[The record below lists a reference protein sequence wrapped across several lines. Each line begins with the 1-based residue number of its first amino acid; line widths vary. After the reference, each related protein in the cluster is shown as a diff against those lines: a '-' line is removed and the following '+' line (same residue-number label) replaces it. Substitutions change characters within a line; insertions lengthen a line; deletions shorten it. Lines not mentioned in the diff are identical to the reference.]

1 MRRIF
6 SYTILLAL
14 LGAVLATAQPA
25 ITPYQAGPWS
35 AFFVD
40 PGGEGIYL
48 VVRDD
53 LDSTLWA
60 GSIEDTI
67 TITLPICPPET
78 FVLSYSML
86 ITPDISDVQDLG
98 DRVAIPGGWFRVG
111 ADGTDLNSLDDLGM
125 PTSLS
130 NRATPM
136 RWAFIDSFEISKNE
150 APCSLFTRFIDE
162 GGYSE
167 PSYWS
172 TDGWDAMTA
181 NGWTGPSIACTDSGL
196 PVRGISYFEAE
207 AFANWRGAA
216 LPTELQWEITARFDI
231 RDIFPW
237 GDIFCPSGSLTA
249 NILDASQCAPDTFS
263 GGPGYS
269 AYFNNDLSPT
279 GCYSMGGNIAEW
291 CRDGFDEYDFYVDL
305 DPLAPFNDTT
315 GRRAVRGGD
324 FTKPNRYVASPLFR
338 TGFDPDDRDAHL
350 GVRLSWEIGDGQP
363 QDWVTQQF
371 VFDCTAP
378 DTVGII
384 APPCLKSQA
393 GDTIRFVFTEP
404 VEGDPTSIPDSG
416 VSFEFVAETLFAIIE
431 PGAFDYGDSL
441 GIEISGVTDT
451 VENPVGVPDTFRF
464 DFCFYEIDLNIVPEA
479 ICAPVGCSIE
489 AIATLVN
496 LSPDAAIYLDS
507 ATIGGYFSISDGI
520 GDTLAP
526 GDSTSFSITFA
537 PDSAGTFA
545 ESLFIYHADGVF
557 TEIVNASACDSD
569 TVYFDPAVIEL
580 EDVYSAQSWTTQLR
594 FDICPA
600 CSLFDL
606 MITGATWANGVYFTD
621 DIWITTVM
629 NYDSSAIAVE
639 IDYDPSPGLTG
650 LDDDTLTVT
659 FATGDSARCDKQY
672 MAQLILDVTA
682 EDFECVPTPEC
693 REIKKVRPCDTV
705 KGSESIFFTGICEGT
720 VKIYDRL
727 GRFVIELAPDALN
740 TVEWKLVDE
749 NGLAV
754 PSGIY
759 YWQSGGEHGNIVVV
773 R

>member
-1 MRRIF
+1 MTRLFRHIA
-6 SYTILLAL
+6 IL
-14 LGAVLATAQPA
+14 AVLIVAGSVFAAPT
-25 ITPYQAGPWS
+25 IRPYQAGAWS
-35 AFFVD
+35 AFFVE
-40 PGGEGIYL
+40 PGDTGIYL
-48 VVRDD
+48 VVRDN
-53 LDSTLWA
+53 LDSTLWEGA
-60 GSIEDTI
+60 IEDTI

-78 FVLSYSML
+78 LVLSYSML
-86 ITPDISDVQDLG
+86 ITPDISEVTNLG
-98 DRVAIPGGWFRVG
+98 DRVAIPGGWFHVG
-111 ADGTDLNSLDDLGM
+111 ADSTDLNSLDDLGM
-125 PTSLS
+125 PTSLY
-130 NRATPM
+130 NRANPM
-136 RWAFIDSFEISKNE
+136 RWAFIDSFEIAKFE
-150 APCSLFTRFIDE
+150 APCSLFNRFIGE

-181 NGWTGPSIACTDSGL
+181 NGWTGPAIATSDSGL
-196 PVRGISYFEAE
+196 PLRGISYYEAK
-207 AFANWRGAA
+207 ALANWHGGN
-216 LPTELQWEITARFDI
+216 LPTELQWEVTARFDV

-237 GDIFCPSGSLTA
+237 GDIFCPSGSLSA

-269 AYFNNDLSPT
+269 DYFDNDLSPT
-279 GCYSMGGNIAEW
+279 GCFSMGGNIAEW
-291 CRDGFDEYDFYVDL
+291 CRDGFDEYDFYVGL
-305 DPLAPFNDTT
+305 DPLSPFNDTT
-315 GRRAVRGGD
+315 GQRTVRGGD
-324 FTKPNRYVASPLFR
+324 FTKPNRYVCSPLFR
-338 TGFDPDDRDAHL
+338 TGFAPESRDAHL
-350 GVRLSWEIGDGQP
+350 GVRLAWETGDGQP
-363 QDWVTQQF
+363 QDWVTQEF
-371 VFDCTAP
+371 IFDCTAP
-378 DTVGII
+378 DTSGII
-384 APPCLKSQA
+384 APSCLKSQA

-416 VSFEFVAETLFAIIE
+416 VIFEFVAETLFAIIE

-441 GIEISGVTDT
+441 GIEISGITDT
-451 VENPVGVPDTFRF
+451 VENPVGVPDTFWF
-464 DFCFYEIDLNIVPEA
+464 DFCLYEIDLRIIPEA

-496 LSPDAAIYLDS
+496 LSTDAAIYLDS
-507 ATIGGYFSISDGI
+507 ASIGGYFSISESID
-520 GDTLAP
+520 DTLAP
-526 GDSTSFSITFA
+526 GDSTSFAITFA
-537 PDSAGTFA
+537 PDSAGVFA
-545 ESLFIYHADGVF
+545 ESLTIYHADGVF
-557 TEIVNASACDSD
+557 TETINATACDSD

-580 EDVYSAQSWTTQLR
+580 EDVYTAQSWTTQLR
-594 FDICPA
+594 FDICEP

-606 MITGATWANGVYFTD
+606 MITGATWANGIYFTD
-621 DIWITTVM
+621 DLWITTVM

-639 IDYDPSPGLTG
+639 IDYDPSSGLTG

-659 FATGDSARCDKQY
+659 FEPVSAVCDKPY
-672 MAQLILDVTA
+672 TARLILDVTA

-693 REIKKVRPCDTV
+693 REITKVRPCDTV

-749 NGLAV
+749 NGHAV